1 MIELD
6 SLGMPCR
13 RLVGIYDGAAVKHE
27 QGRVVLSFWV
37 RTGRNTRERV
47 IWTLSPNAYADLQ
60 FVMDRGPKTSESGYR
75 SIEQKRRLKA
85 VNE

>member
-13 RLVGIYDGAAVKHE
+13 RLVGMYDGATVTHE
-27 QGRVVLSFWV
+27 QGRVVLSVWV
-37 RTGRNTRERV
+37 RTGHARERV
-47 IWTLSPNAYADLQ
+47 TLTLSPNAYADLQ
-60 FVMDRGPKTSESGYR
+60 YAFDRGPKTLVNRYR
-75 SIEQKRRLKA
+75 TIEQKRRLKA

>member
-13 RLVGIYDGAAVKHE
+13 RLVGIYDGATVTHE
-27 QGRVVLSFWV
+27 QGRVVLFVWV
-37 RTGRNTRERV
+37 RSGRNKRERV
-47 IWTLSPNAYADLQ
+47 TWTLSLSAYADLQ
-60 FVMDRGPKTSESGYR
+60 FAMDRGPKTSESGYR